1 MFKPVGL
8 QWRIVDRGD
17 YRGIPIA
24 VQRRSVS
31 WGVVWD
37 AYTPM
42 GNVLFCY
49 GRDAAIKAAIA
60 EIKRGR

>member
-1 MFKPVGL
+1 MFKPAGL
-8 QWRIVDRGD
+8 QWRLVDHGD

-42 GNVLFCY
+42 GNVLFCD
-49 GRDAAIKAAIA
+49 GRDDAIKEAIA